1 MASLLQNNA
10 SSAVGSKAQ
19 HADVLQE
26 EEEPSYWDCE
36 EKKKSTHGDFCFQI
50 HGLLPVPLLFPAVL
64 SRREASKALV
74 SVSHHWVAK
83 NIS

>member
-26 EEEPSYWDCE
+26 EEESSYWDCE
-36 EKKKSTHGDFCFQI
+36 EKKKVYTWGF
-50 HGLLPVPLLFPAVL
+50 LFPNPQVTPCSAAV
-64 SRREASKALV
+64 SC
-74 SVSHHWVAK
+74 SVIQERS
-83 NIS
+83 